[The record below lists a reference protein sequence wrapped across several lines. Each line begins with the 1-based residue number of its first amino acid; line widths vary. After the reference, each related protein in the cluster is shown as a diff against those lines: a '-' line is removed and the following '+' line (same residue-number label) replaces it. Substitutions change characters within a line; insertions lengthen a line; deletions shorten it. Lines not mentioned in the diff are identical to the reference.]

1 MSVFHTSCLNR
12 VADDQY
18 AENTKRNM
26 GWPTIFICPQC
37 SVHLASDYSIQK
49 YGMKRSTSDLKYDD
63 VGFDDDDDDD
73 EFLVTGGRYK
83 KIKSGKRNKSKKYCR
98 NKKRRNTRRKKY
110 KKN

>member
-1 MSVFHTSCLNR
+1 MSVFHTDCLNHA
-12 VADDQY
+12 ADEQY

-49 YGMKRSTSDLKYDD
+49 YRMKRSTSDPIYDQLD
-63 VGFDDDDDDD
+63 SDDDDNN
-73 EFLVTGGRYK
+73 EFFMKGGRYK
-83 KIKSGKRNKSKKYCR
+83 KSKSGKRNKSKKYRR
-98 NKKRRNTRRKKY
+98 NKKRSNTRRKKY